1 VFYTSHQK
9 GKTKEPKNHKGKQR
23 MVRLEKKQR
32 DTIKTN
38 TLRFSLRIYSEDYP
52 EGKVTSMTLRK
63 SIVIIWILFGTRN
76 FTFEKKKGLHDRIEG
91 IITDFIY
98 ESLNSW
104 PHADGKGLSD
114 FISDKMFEDLL
125 VKKDY
130 RKFKQLMESI

>member
-1 VFYTSHQK
+1 
-9 GKTKEPKNHKGKQR
+9 

-32 DTIKTN
+32 ETIKTN
-38 TLRFSLRIYSEDYP
+38 TLRFSLRVYSQEYP

-76 FTFEKKKGLHDRIEG
+76 FTFEKKAGLHDRIEG
-91 IITDFIY
+91 IVTDFIY

-114 FISDKMFEDLL
+114 FISDKMFKDLL

-130 RKFKQLMESI
+130 RRFKQLMESI

>member
-1 VFYTSHQK
+1 
-9 GKTKEPKNHKGKQR
+9 

-38 TLRFSLRIYSEDYP
+38 TLRFSLRVYSDEYP

-63 SIVIIWILFGTRN
+63 SIVIIWILFGTKN

-114 FISDKMFEDLL
+114 FVSDKMFKDLL

-130 RKFKQLMESI
+130 RRYSQLMESI